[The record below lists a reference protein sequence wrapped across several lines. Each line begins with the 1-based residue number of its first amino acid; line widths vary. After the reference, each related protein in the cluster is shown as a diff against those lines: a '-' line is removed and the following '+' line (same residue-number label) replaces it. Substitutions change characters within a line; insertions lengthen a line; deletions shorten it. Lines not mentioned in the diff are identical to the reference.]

1 LDLKSLKFYLETYGC
16 SLNTADSDIIV
27 GRLNPLGAERVQTME
42 DAGVIILNTCGV
54 KEPTEDRII
63 HRLQELSDEG
73 KPLLITGCLPKI
85 SLERIKQAIP
95 TFGAILGPQSIE
107 SIAPILD
114 RVMKG
119 QRGILHL
126 EPDTSS
132 KLQFFEG
139 PPDSVIC
146 TIPICEGCLGSC
158 SYCAVRFARANL
170 KSYTVDEILR
180 VARRSIHLGYLEIRM
195 TAQDAGAFGH
205 DSGETLAKLLYALGE
220 IPGKHKFRLGM
231 FNPNLVI
238 DSLDDILD
246 SMSSDRFFKFFH
258 VPLQSGDDGVLQ
270 DMSRSYSVHEWKGII
285 SKIRGRFPRATI
297 ATDIIV
303 GFPNESDAA
312 FDETMRL
319 IEEIRPSVVNV
330 SKYGDRPGTIASE
343 SRNKVETS
351 VKKARSRRLSKLV
364 AELAIES
371 NRSWIGWS
379 GPVIVTGLGSK
390 GGYMGRTYSYKP
402 VIIHDSVRVGDI
414 ANIKIVSAER
424 THLLGEPVTS

>member
-16 SLNTADSDIIV
+16 SLNTADSDLIV
-27 GRLNPLGAERVQTME
+27 GRLNPLGAERVQTIE

-63 HRLQELSDEG
+63 HRLQELSDED
-73 KPLLITGCLPKI
+73 KPFLITGCLPKI
-85 SLERIKQAIP
+85 SLERIRQAIP

-119 QRGILHL
+119 ERGILHL
-126 EPDTSS
+126 EPDTGS

-158 SYCAVRFARANL
+158 TYCAVRFARANL
-170 KSYTVDEILR
+170 KSYSVDEILH
-180 VARRSIHLGYLEIRM
+180 VAKRSIHLGYLEIRI

-205 DSGETLAKLLYALGE
+205 DSGETLASLLSVLGE
-220 IPGKHKFRLGM
+220 IPGRHKFRLGM

-238 DSLDDILD
+238 DSLDEILD
-246 SMSSDRFFKFFH
+246 SMSSDRFFQFFH

-270 DMSRSYSVHEWKGII
+270 DMSRRYSVEEWKSII
-285 SKIRGRFPRATI
+285 SKIRGRFPKASI

-303 GFPNESDAA
+303 GFPNESAAA

-351 VKKARSRRLSKLV
+351 VKKKRSRRLSKLV
-364 AELAIES
+364 AELAVES
-371 NRSWIGWS
+371 NSSWIGWS

-390 GGYMGRTYSYKP
+390 GGYMGRTFSYKP
-402 VIIHDSVRVGDI
+402 VIIHESVTVGDI
-414 ANIKIVSAER
+414 TDIKIVSAER
-424 THLLGEPVTS
+424 THLLGEPATS